1 MSREGRILILGN
13 GFDMDLGLKTG
24 YHDFMNNNTY
34 WPFVEEAEKY
44 SPLGQEMKKIKED
57 NWYDV
62 ERALLR
68 FSKSYR
74 QSTNPFDRDPYVF
87 INCRYDYG
95 LLVNSLREYLVV
107 QQDEADINTDSVAFT
122 VLKTLLNDA
131 TLDVIYSFNYTDL
144 KKIIAR
150 TSLVDPYSV
159 PIVNVHG
166 KLDDETLILGIN
178 EKENLSYPQFH
189 FLYKTFN
196 RNYHSNS
203 LRYDI
208 LTAQEIVIFG
218 HSLSEVDYSYFEDFF
233 YSLCERDLD
242 KSVKRKV
249 TIFTYDEVSELE
261 IKRWLRSMN
270 QVQIELLY
278 GYNDFQFICTK
289 YVNEKDSID
298 SCRLSDFLG
307 HIKSSALNDLL
318 KFHEK

>member
-24 YHDFMNNNTY
+24 YHDFMNNDHY
-34 WPFVEEAEKY
+34 WPFSEAPSHY
-44 SPLGQEMKKIKED
+44 SPLGQELKKIKEQ

-62 ERALLR
+62 EQALLK
-68 FSKSYR
+68 FAKTYR
-74 QSTNPFDRDPYVF
+74 QSTNPFDRDFAIF
-87 INCRYDYG
+87 IDCRHDYE
-95 LLVNSLREYLVV
+95 LLVNSLMAYLTT
-107 QQDEADINTDSVAFT
+107 QQDEAEIKTDSVAFK
-122 VLKTLLNDA
+122 VLKKLLNDTSLSA
-131 TLDVIYSFNYTDL
+131 IYSFNYTNL
-144 KKIIAR
+144 EKIISRA
-150 TSLVDPYSV
+150 SIVVPYGV

-166 KLDDETLILGIN
+166 KLDDETLILGVN
-178 EKENLSYPQFH
+178 EKENLSYPEFH

-196 RNYHSNS
+196 RNYQPNS

-208 LTAQEIVIFG
+208 LTAQEVIIFG

-233 YSLCERDLD
+233 YSLCERDSD

-249 TIFTYDEVSELE
+249 TIFTYDEASELQ

-289 YVNEKDSID
+289 YAHDKDCVD
-298 SCRLSDFLG
+298 GRRFSDFLW
-307 HIKSSALNDLL
+307 HIRSTALNGLL
-318 KFHEK
+318 KFQDA